1 MGVMVTTGAS
11 IFCTFGTAPANLTVT
26 SQSTVLGEG
35 KPAATIEDTT
45 VSTCGMC
52 SSIGN
57 PQVASAT
64 AAALG
69 ILTPQPCV
77 PVFAGKWIPAQTN
90 VLAGGKPCLTQ
101 EGKGMC
107 AYGGALT
114 IGNPGQGKIII

>member
-52 SSIGN
+52 SSMGN

-69 ILTPQPCV
+69 ILTPQPCG
-77 PVFAGKWIPAQTN
+77 A
-90 VLAGGKPCLTQ
+90 
-101 EGKGMC
+101 E
-107 AYGGALT
+107 GGALT